1 MQYSASS
8 STKPQVRT
16 QLSPAYNRLFGLT
29 TAAVLLAAI
38 PATPLQAQEDE
49 PAEQAKDDDWKKQIS
64 DLTTKLEALRNKP
77 ADSLKDGAGAME
89 ATILS
94 SEALNAAARDIA
106 LDISQRGE
114 KNPADTNSNATQKPV
129 VIMSGGALPD
139 MDAYLALSI
148 EIDGLKN
155 LLNAHQGTADNRVT
169 IMGAL
174 PIAGIGEVLSL
185 LSSLLRSETEISDLP
200 GSELDA
206 NALGMAVAS
215 ALVDK
220 KVGVTLSNRILF
232 TDWRSD
238 PNTSTLIGELSE
250 LASLADNI
258 RTGAKQSDEQKAVL
272 KRYDDFIV
280 RIQTPVDG
288 KVPLLTALRAAKF
301 TTAAQTHNILELKVE
316 KVGGTLL
323 KRKNLAVAL
332 GASSLGITGGSVVSY
347 SLTDKDGVVQAAGL
361 LHCGT
366 TLTNFKKVHQRHKIV
381 GKCNSR
387 KPLAAEAGKG

>member
-1 MQYSASS
+1 MPNSVSS
-8 STKPQVRT
+8 LTKPKART
-16 QLSPAYNRLFGLT
+16 QLHSAYSRLFGLT
-29 TAAVLLAAI
+29 TAAVMLAAI
-38 PATPLQAQEDE
+38 PAAPLRAQDNE

-64 DLTTKLEALRNKP
+64 DLTTKLEALRDKP
-77 ADSLKDGAGAME
+77 ADSLKNGAGAME

-106 LDISQRGE
+106 LDINKRGK
-114 KNPADTNSNATQKPV
+114 KNPVDKDEKVTQKPV
-129 VIMSGGALPD
+129 VIMSGGGLPD

-148 EIDGLKN
+148 EIDGLGN
-155 LLNAHQGTADNRVT
+155 LLSAHQGTGGNSATV
-169 IMGAL
+169 MGAL
-174 PIAGIGEVLSL
+174 PIAGIGEVFAL

-200 GSELDA
+200 GAELDA
-206 NALGMAVAS
+206 SALGMAVAS
-215 ALVDK
+215 ALVDQN
-220 KVGVTLSNRILF
+220 VGVTLSNRILF

-238 PNTSTLIGELSE
+238 PNTSTLIDELSA

-258 RTGAKQSDEQKAVL
+258 RAGTKQSDEQKAVL

-332 GASSLGITGGSVVSY
+332 GASALGITGGSVVSY

-366 TLTNFKKVHQRHKIV
+366 TLTNFKMVHKRHMIK
-381 GKCNSR
+381 GHCNRPTS
-387 KPLAAEAGKG
+387 